1 MNLTITS
8 VASFNRI
15 LNRTNM
21 EPIKIIICDDHPLIK
36 EGLQSFIAQKSDMD
50 IVATAGG
57 LQELNEVL
65 ETVSADILLLDVN
78 LPDGNG
84 VDICIDVKKR
94 FPEMSVL
101 GLSNFNERSVII
113 RMLNNGA
120 SGYLLKSASVHEIEQ
135 AIRHIYEGGVYFGK
149 EAQNTLSAL
158 TKKESAEVPPITK
171 REKEVLQYLNEG
183 LTSAQI
189 ADSMYISP
197 LTVDSHRKNLLQK
210 FNVSKTINLL
220 QKAQELGM
228 L

>member
-1 MNLTITS
+1 MI
-8 VASFNRI
+8 
-15 LNRTNM
+15 
-21 EPIKIIICDDHPLIK
+21 PIKIIICDDHPLIK
-36 EGLQSFIAQKSDMD
+36 EGIQSFISQKDD
-50 IVATAGG
+50 LEIVATAGS
-57 LQELNEVL
+57 LSELNDAL
-65 ETVSADILLLDVN
+65 ESYEADILLLDVN

-94 FPEMSVL
+94 FPDMSVL

-120 SGYLLKSASVHEIEQ
+120 SGYLLKSASVQEIEQ

-149 EAQNTLSAL
+149 EAQNTLAAL
-158 TKKESAEVPPITK
+158 TKKELSEIPPITK
-171 REKEVLQYLNEG
+171 REKEVLQYLNQG
-183 LTSAQI
+183 LTSQQI
-189 ADSMYISP
+189 ADIMYISP

-228 L
+228 I

>member
-1 MNLTITS
+1 MNFTVTS
-8 VASFNRI
+8 VASFQRI
-15 LNRTNM
+15 IKRRNM
-21 EPIKIIICDDHPLIK
+21 EPIKIIICDDHPLIT
-36 EGLQSFIAQKSDMD
+36 EGLQSFIAQKEDLEIIAM
-50 IVATAGG
+50 AGSV
-57 LQELNEVL
+57 QELNLIL
-65 ETVSADILLLDVN
+65 ENHVADILLLDVS

-84 VDICIDVKKR
+84 VDVCLEVKKKY
-94 FPEMSVL
+94 PDMNVL

-120 SGYLLKSASVHEIEQ
+120 SGYLLKSASVNEIEQ

-149 EAQNTLSAL
+149 EAQNILSSL
-158 TKKESAEVPPITK
+158 TRKELSDIPPITK

-189 ADSMYISP
+189 ADIMYISS

-220 QKAQELGM
+220 QRAKEIGVL
-228 L
+228 

>member
-1 MNLTITS
+1 MI
-8 VASFNRI
+8 
-15 LNRTNM
+15 
-21 EPIKIIICDDHPLIK
+21 PIKIIICDDHPLIK
-36 EGLQSFIAQKSDMD
+36 EGIQSFISQKDD
-50 IVATAGG
+50 LEIVATAGS
-57 LQELNEVL
+57 LSELNDAL
-65 ETVSADILLLDVN
+65 ESYEADILLLDVN

-94 FPEMSVL
+94 FPDMSVL

-120 SGYLLKSASVHEIEQ
+120 SGYLLKSASVQEIEQ

-149 EAQNTLSAL
+149 EAQNTLAAL
-158 TKKESAEVPPITK
+158 TKKELSDIPPITK
-171 REKEVLQYLNEG
+171 REKEVLQYLNQG
-183 LTSAQI
+183 FTSQQI
-189 ADSMYISP
+189 ADAMYISP

-228 L
+228 I